1 MLRPTRVVAEGP
13 WIWNLETEAYPK
25 ELFGPPL
32 PDPEAMSQ
40 LPEYIFASQL
50 AAQDLPELRLIAV
63 GKYRFLVQ
71 RPRKK
76 PKTKSKNKPAE
87 EKPESKLWFLRRA
100 LEDPTEEKKIL
111 EWATKRDWE
120 FLGDKEARLTE
131 KAAAQARRKKSRVV
145 LFKEVEGWGE

>member
-1 MLRPTRVVAEGP
+1 
-13 WIWNLETEAYPK
+13 
-25 ELFGPPL
+25 
-32 PDPEAMSQ
+32 MSQ

-63 GKYRFLVQ
+63 GKYRYWVQ

-76 PKTKSKNKPAE
+76 QKTKSKNKPK
-87 EKPESKLWFLRRA
+87 EKPKSKLWFLRHA

-120 FLGDKEARLTE
+120 FLGDKEVRLTE
-131 KAAAQARRKKSRVV
+131 EAAAEARIKRSRVV
-145 LFKEVEGWGE
+145 LFKEVEGWEE